1 VLNHL
6 NELLSNGKFINNK
19 IMKKLVLIITLT
31 LFATGVYAQLQPA
44 QRRQMDPATFAKER
58 IAEIAKYVSVTKD
71 DSTKLHKVYDDFMKE
86 MASARE
92 DREKFMKL
100 REDMQKKIEGVLGA
114 EKYKTYRTKFE
125 ADPENQRKSRP
136 AGGNPR

>member
-1 VLNHL
+1 
-6 NELLSNGKFINNK
+6 
-19 IMKKLVLIITLT
+19 MKKLVFIITLA

-58 IAEIAKYVSVTKD
+58 IAEIVKYVPITKE
-71 DSTKLHKVYDDFMKE
+71 DSIKLHKVFDDFLKE
-86 MASARE
+86 GTSARD
-92 DREKFMKL
+92 DREKFTKL
-100 REDMQKKIEGVLGA
+100 RVDLQKKIEGVLGA

-125 ADPENQRKSRP
+125 ADPENQRRMRP